1 MEPSTA
7 AIVSSVA
14 GTTSSGVAGILIL
27 IILIIIPFIVKFW
40 NWSKEAS
47 AQGMLYSQLSE
58 QVQKQRDEIDKVYI
72 QRNILQDTVFE
83 LRSKVEH
90 LEVYENTI
98 NNLKNRLD
106 LKDVIIAERDTR
118 IHDLLHEL
126 LQMKDRVHSLELRLK
141 ADEAKFCEDCRYKVG
156 NIQHVPPYINKED
169 SEQGVNNLEVHWHVK

>member
-1 MEPSTA
+1 MEPGTA
-7 AIVSSVA
+7 AIISSVA
-14 GTTSSGVAGILIL
+14 GTTSSGIAGILIL

-72 QRNILQDTVFE
+72 QRNILQEQVFE

-90 LEVYENTI
+90 FEDYENTI
-98 NNLKNRLD
+98 TDLNRRLD
-106 LKDVIIAERDTR
+106 LKDTALADRDTR
-118 IHDLLHEL
+118 INSLLHEL

-141 ADEAKFCEDCRYKVG
+141 ADEAKFCNGCLHKRMNVQY
-156 NIQHVPPYINKED
+156 IPPSNNED
-169 SEQGVNNLEVHWHVK
+169 SEVGIHAI

>member
-1 MEPSTA
+1 MEPGTA
-7 AIVSSVA
+7 AIISSVA
-14 GTTSSGVAGILIL
+14 GTTSSGIAGILIL

-72 QRNILQDTVFE
+72 QRNILQEQVFE

-90 LEVYENTI
+90 LEDYENTI
-98 NNLKNRLD
+98 TDLNRRLD
-106 LKDVIIAERDTR
+106 LKDTALADRDTR
-118 IHDLLHEL
+118 INSLLHEL

-141 ADEAKFCEDCRYKVG
+141 ADEAKFCYDCLHKRMNVQY
-156 NIQHVPPYINKED
+156 IPPSNNED
-169 SEQGVNNLEVHWHVK
+169 SEVGIHAI

>member
-1 MEPSTA
+1 MEPGTA
-7 AIVSSVA
+7 AIISSVA
-14 GTTSSGVAGILIL
+14 GTTSSGIAGILIL

-72 QRNILQDTVFE
+72 QRNILQEQVFE

-156 NIQHVPPYINKED
+156 NIQHVPPYVNKED